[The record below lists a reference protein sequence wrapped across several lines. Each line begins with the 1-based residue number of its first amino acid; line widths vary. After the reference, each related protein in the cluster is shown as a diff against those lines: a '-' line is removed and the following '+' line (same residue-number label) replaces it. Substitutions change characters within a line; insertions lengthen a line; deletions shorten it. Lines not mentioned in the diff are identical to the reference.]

1 MLSIK
6 KPLFEREIYS
16 DGLSFDLL
24 FEGYTVP
31 RHSLTSSEVL
41 IPTYGAELE
50 LERST
55 TPHVFGR
62 EHYCE
67 VVKTSPG
74 N

>member
-1 MLSIK
+1 MFHWEL
-6 KPLFEREIYS
+6 YS

-24 FEGYTVP
+24 FEGYTLP
-31 RHSLTSSEVL
+31 RRSLTSSVVETPN
-41 IPTYGAELE
+41 IGAEFE

-67 VVKTSPG
+67 VVKTSP
-74 N
+74 